1 MLEIG
6 SKFGD
11 YTVIELLGKGAMGE
25 VYKISDGSKDYAL
38 KIMSAKSDD
47 VQKVHE
53 WRKRFA
59 REAEVAMKVRHRS
72 LIEVYDIGE
81 DPETHLCYILME
93 YVGGGTLTDRLKAKG
108 KLEIREAVTITM
120 HVANALS
127 AAHAIGIVH
136 RDIKPDNIMFTS
148 DGVPKLA
155 DLGIARW
162 TGSDGETT
170 VTKTEMIIGT
180 PAYMSPEQMLN
191 SHNVDARADI
201 YSLGIVFYEM
211 LTGLRPNQGSTIV
224 QLMARAIK
232 GEELP
237 DVRELRPEVSATLAY
252 ALSRMVAHKAE
263 LRPQSAA
270 EAAQLVYDAATGKM
284 AARVGAGRG
293 TCAESQ
299 IRRKGRNRVVWCLVA
314 FLGVAAAVAAFVGAF
329 LLRPDRAPQPSVET
343 TRVHEVVVTNVVNVV
358 NAMDANMPADVH
370 SAAANGYRW
379 LYRLE
384 KDHAV
389 LCANGRNPCLEPKPK
404 GKVVVPKELDGRNV
418 IALDRRAFADCDE
431 LTEIV
436 LPEGLTEIRGERTF
450 VDCRRLEYVRIPAT
464 LRFMG
469 FHTFQNCTKLRRIDL
484 VNCIGVPP
492 GKEEYSGAMG
502 GCFLNCSNLEAID
515 VSPSNPA
522 FVSIDGA
529 LYSRSRKELF
539 VYPKTRADLTL
550 PGEVSTIGSSAFS
563 TCLGLRR
570 IKLPESVQTIRPWAF
585 ECCDNLE
592 ELALPG
598 RLKRIGQKTLVKDK
612 NLKRVIFLG
621 DAPAFESPLFTLA
634 PEELILEVARGSKGW
649 NGSGSTDLPE
659 RWPVGAGNDS
669 RTICY
674 IGDAKKSSSA
684 ALPAVTDMVK
694 TTDIF
699 PRLDR
704 NKKAWA
710 YSFEHLDGWEKPD
723 FDDGKWKCAPG
734 GFGYRVYQ
742 SDIRCAAINTEWKT
756 SNIYLR
762 RHFNWDGGDVSRAV
776 LEFFIDDH
784 INVYLNGRP
793 IYYKRGN
800 WIYWEMGEIDPR
812 IFNNALKKGDNVLC
826 VEAENTR
833 AASYVDCGLRV
844 ETGGVVK
851 EKLGDG
857 ERKVQTAAGT
867 WTLLIRNGLVFL
879 GDGRDK
885 ALDPEPMG
893 ELEIPAELG
902 GLRITEL
909 NQNSFRGCGLLKKV
923 TVHEGVR
930 SIRQHAFRDCHALE
944 SISLPDSLEWIVHNA
959 FHQTKLKSL
968 NIKNTRLLCSEALDQ
983 CALEQITANPG
994 NPTYFVKDGVLYDRV
1009 RRAVVKCPVS
1019 CTDYRF
1025 PKGIEAIY
1033 SEAFQWSK
1041 IKSVVIPRSAKL
1053 VGSAAFHECSSL
1065 ESVEFKGDDAII
1077 NGAAFSGCT
1086 NLKKIVLPKK
1096 LKFFDDALAFQNCRK
1111 LEEVE
1116 MPDTVERIYNGTF
1129 LSCHGLKRVKIGKH
1143 VSFMGQRVFRNCYS
1157 IETITLP
1164 ATLTHMGERMFL
1176 DCRSLQSVFFE
1187 GDAPQV
1193 VEERPFEGANADL
1206 VVYVKKGARGWTD
1219 ASGNLLAKWPVG
1231 DPDARPVR
1239 YVK

>member
-25 VYKISDGSKDYAL
+25 VYRISDGSKDYAL

-59 REAEVAMKVRHRS
+59 REAEVAMKVRHRN

-127 AAHAIGIVH
+127 AAHAIGIIH

-162 TGSDGETT
+162 AGSDGETT

-293 TCAESQ
+293 ACAESQ

-598 RLKRIGQKTLVKDK
+598 RVKRIGQKFIVKDK
-612 NLKRVIFLG
+612 NLKRIIFLG
-621 DAPAFESPLFTLA
+621 DAPVAESPLFTVA
-634 PEELILEVARGSKGW
+634 PEELILEVARDSKGW

-669 RTICY
+669 RPIRY
-674 IGDAKKSSSA
+674 IGETEKSMGSA
-684 ALPAVTDMVK
+684 PPTSTDMAK
-694 TTDIF
+694 TIEIF

-704 NKKAWA
+704 DKKAWA
-710 YSFEHLDGWEKPD
+710 YSFEHLDGWEKPGL
-723 FDDGKWKCAPG
+723 DDSKWQRGPG
-734 GFGYRVYQ
+734 GFGYREYQ
-742 SDIRCAAINTEWKT
+742 TDARWASINTEWKT
-756 SNIYLR
+756 RHIYLR
-762 RHFNWDGGDVSRAV
+762 RHFNWNGGAVSRAV
-776 LEFFIDDH
+776 LEFFIDDN
-784 INVYLNGRP
+784 INVYLNGCP
-793 IYYKRGN
+793 IYYKHEK
-800 WIYWEMGEIDPR
+800 WIYWEHGEIDPR
-812 IFNNALKKGDNVLC
+812 LFNNALKKGDNVLC

-844 ETGGVVK
+844 ETGGVIS
-851 EKLGDG
+851 ERLRDG
-857 ERKVQTAAGT
+857 VRKVKTAAGT
-867 WTLLIRNGLVFL
+867 WTIRILNGLVFL
-879 GDGRDK
+879 GDGQNK

-893 ELEIPAELG
+893 DLEIPAQLD
-902 GLRITEL
+902 GLKITEL
-909 NQNSFRGCGLLKKV
+909 NLNCFRGCGLLKKV
-923 TVHEGVR
+923 TVPEGVR
-930 SIRQHAFRDCHALE
+930 SIRQHAFQDCHALE
-944 SISLPDSLEWIVHNA
+944 SISLPDSLEWILGEV
-959 FHQTKLKSL
+959 FYQTKLKRL
-968 NIKNTRLLCSEALDQ
+968 NIKNTRLLCGEALAQ
-983 CALEQITANPG
+983 CALEEITVNPG
-994 NPTYFVKDGVLYDRV
+994 NPIYLVKDGILFDRV
-1009 RRAVVKCPVS
+1009 RRSLVKCPVS
-1019 CTDYRF
+1019 RTAVVL
-1025 PKGIEAIY
+1025 PNSIESIG
-1033 SEAFQWSK
+1033 SEAFQWCK
-1041 IKSVVIPRSAKL
+1041 IKSAVIPKSVRL
-1053 VGSAAFHECSSL
+1053 IEPGAFHACENL
-1065 ESVEFKGDDAII
+1065 ESVEFKCDDARI
-1077 NGAAFSGCT
+1077 NIAAFKDCT
-1086 NLKKIVLPKK
+1086 RLKEVILPKNLKFL
-1096 LKFFDDALAFQNCRK
+1096 DDRSIFRNCRNM
-1111 LEEVE
+1111 EEIII
-1116 MPDTVERIYNGTF
+1116 PDTVERIATTLFWG
-1129 LSCHGLKRVKIGKH
+1129 CHKLKRVKIGKH